1 MATKNLART
10 VVEGGRDTYSKLYRR
25 LRNRN
30 ERRLRFDLEGDVIHG
45 KQRLGGSRGFAD
57 RLMPL
62 ERWLGSNV
70 GRGWSNVYREFC
82 ERFDERT
89 MKGWHLRDHL
99 LGMLGAG
106 RFSWGGPF
114 LVDDRGILRRRP
126 RARWAG
132 RKRISPE
139 EQARAMAWAAGRR
152 VIVHAGVAFWTA
164 RAIDDSATTSPQG
177 RRLIADE
184 LAIWK
189 ALAPDLQQEFIY
201 DAEAIRARLV
211 KGKKLQVRAR

>member
-25 LRNRN
+25 LRNRS
-30 ERRLRFDLEGDVIHG
+30 ERRLRFDLEGDPMHG
-45 KQRLGGSRGFAD
+45 QQRLGGSRGFAD

-70 GRGWSNVYREFC
+70 GRGWSNVYHEFC
-82 ERFDERT
+82 ERFDKRT
-89 MKGWHLRDHL
+89 MKGWHVRDHL
-99 LGMLGAG
+99 LGMLGGG

-114 LVDDRGILRRRP
+114 LVDDRGVLRRLP
-126 RARWAG
+126 RARWTG

-152 VIVHAGVAFWTA
+152 VIVHTEAAFWTA
-164 RAIDDSATTSPQG
+164 RVIDDPAPASPQG
-177 RRLIADE
+177 RRLTLDE

-189 ALAPDLQQEFIY
+189 ALAPELQQELTY
-201 DAEAIRARLV
+201 DAEAIRQRLV
-211 KGKKLQVRAR
+211 KGRKLQVRAR